1 MGICAVLAIVRLVF
15 MLLGIHAGTSRRG
28 PIVAVAVTFFACAI
42 VSYVLLDSFLD
53 VYIDKHR
60 EQLQTTASQV
70 ALRIT
75 EDELAGV
82 RQAQDFSVMNFD
94 DTSPG
99 KKEIELECAVVSDT
113 MASWSADEWAE
124 NRDDLF
130 FNLAAHFNVVCKQA
144 HEFGDLPEGYV
155 VTCPDYM
162 VVYNSQKSR
171 GFIVSATG
179 VYRKTTDPENPLGE
193 PITQV
198 TQDAALLS

>member
-1 MGICAVLAIVRLVF
+1 MSNVGRWRIMSTAAKPGTMQLLSKLTLIVLCAFGVLSLCSCAAKSGDEGVVEHAVKYANVRTVLDLAKSSAVLKLPDAEVV
-15 MLLGIHAGTSRRG
+15 
-28 PIVAVAVTFFACAI
+28 V
-42 VSYVLLDSFLD
+42 
-53 VYIDKHR
+53 
-60 EQLQTTASQV
+60 
-70 ALRIT
+70 
-75 EDELAGV
+75 
-82 RQAQDFSVMNFD
+82 SVMNFD

-99 KKEIELECAVVSDT
+99 EKEIELECAVVSDT

-198 TQDAALLS
+198 TQDAALSS